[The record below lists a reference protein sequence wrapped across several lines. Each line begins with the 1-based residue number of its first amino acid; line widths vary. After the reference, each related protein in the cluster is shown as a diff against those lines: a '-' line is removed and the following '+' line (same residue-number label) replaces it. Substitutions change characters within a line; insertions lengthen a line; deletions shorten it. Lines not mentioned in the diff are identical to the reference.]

1 MIRTVTIG
9 NRDYAIDLWW
19 QVPKGGMAG
28 AKVMRTHARARAR
41 EREADDPEH
50 PYNVVALRR
59 HQFGLGYMEGQVR
72 RIPSLAAALNPNVLS
87 FVGVFCFEGTEEDG
101 VWWLCAIREGSVA
114 GDGDRVYPSLADA
127 REGVR
132 KLLNYMG
139 TSGVS
144 QIEKTTPEESL
155 SYIMPLLRPDARL
168 EPLFQDVA
176 ARARLRRAIA
186 FCLFIAAAGYAALSW
201 WDHRTEQKE
210 MLAFQAEQARIR
222 KEGQRIQESIA
233 EQFPRPWLNAVDNGA
248 MLAACMKTAGE
259 QPLYINGWRLR
270 ETICGPKSVTVRY
283 EHRPGASYV
292 NLPEFLT
299 LIGDGTDT
307 AERKIPIAPEKR
319 REQAALPTLSFVK
332 RSLYQLAQDYRLRV
346 RDSWKAPASKVVKKT
361 EITAPWQAGRFE
373 LHNVPLACLLSGEIG
388 ARLDLPGCIVES
400 VVLET
405 GKNATIKGVVHAY
418 P

>member
-1 MIRTVTIG
+1 MHDNLSFKSEKIKLERNKSLEGLTLFKSRGTAEYYAEPENVRGLRDALLIAKDLGLRITVIGSGTHVILPDHGIDGLLISTKNLKGITI
-9 NRDYAIDLWW
+9 
-19 QVPKGGMAG
+19 KGSLITCMAG
-28 AKVMRTHARARAR
+28 
-41 EREADDPEH
+41 
-50 PYNVVALRR
+50 
-59 HQFGLGYMEGQVR
+59 
-72 RIPSLAAALNPNVLS
+72 
-87 FVGVFCFEGTEEDG
+87 
-101 VWWLCAIREGSVA
+101 
-114 GDGDRVYPSLADA
+114 
-127 REGVR
+127 
-132 KLLNYMG
+132 
-139 TSGVS
+139 
-144 QIEKTTPEESL
+144 ESL
-155 SYIMPLLRPDARL
+155 NNVINSAIEHNLMGL
-168 EPLFQDVA
+168 EEFGGIPGT
-176 ARARLRRAIA
+176 
-186 FCLFIAAAGYAALSW
+186 IAAAMRINARAQGKHISSYHFYTDTMSYDGKIHRKPDYLDFFNSRRTILDEDEILLSTTLRLREGK
-201 WDHRTEQKE
+201 RT
-210 MLAFQAEQARIR
+210 AEARIR
-222 KEGQRIQESIA
+222 KEGQRIQDSIA

-299 LIGDGTDT
+299 LTGDGTDT

-332 RSLYQLAQDYRLRV
+332 RSYRLRV

-373 LHNVPLACLLSGEIG
+373 LHNVPPACLLSGEIG
-388 ARLDLPGCIVES
+388 ARLELPGCIVES
-400 VVLET
+400 VVMET